1 MIVADDDFTEIRRP
15 ELNLEKTDQRSCL
28 IVLSG
33 QQIGRMYKLTKPKIV
48 IGRSDDADVQLEDE
62 GISRH
67 HVRLIAMPGGVVM
80 LNDLESKN
88 GTFVNGQQVRSRA
101 LEDGDR
107 IQLGAITILK
117 FSIHDSLEERFQ
129 EQLYA
134 SATRDP
140 LTGAYNN
147 RYFGEHLDKEVTHA
161 ERHGTPLSLVL
172 LDLDHFKHINDSH
185 GHLAGDH
192 VLREL
197 VACMSGAIRSD
208 DVLARLGGEEFGLI
222 MRGSTLE
229 GACSLAERLRHMIES
244 HAFEHA
250 GQRIEVTVS
259 AGVSSY
265 AKGHHGSRNA
275 FVADADRQLYE
286 AKRAGRNCIR
296 SSPLK

>member
-1 MIVADDDFTEIRRP
+1 MSDDDFTAIRRP
-15 ELNLEKTDQRSCL
+15 EVNLEKSDQRSCL

-33 QQIGRMYKLTKPKIV
+33 QQIGRMYKLGKAKIV
-48 IGRSDDADVQLEDE
+48 LGRSEDADVQLDDE

-67 HVRLIAMPGGVVM
+67 HARLVAMPGGVVM
-80 LNDLESKN
+80 LQDLESRN
-88 GTFVNGQQVRSRA
+88 GTFVNGQQCRTRA

-117 FSIHDSLEERFQ
+117 FSIQDSLEEKFQ

-147 RYFGEHLDKEVTHA
+147 RYFREHLGKEVIHA

-172 LDLDHFKHINDSH
+172 LDLDHFKQVNDTY
-185 GHLAGDH
+185 GHPAGDQ

-197 VACMSGAIRSD
+197 VGSLIGVVRSD

-222 MRGSTLE
+222 MRGAGMD
-229 GACSLAERLRHMIES
+229 GARPLAERLRQIVES
-244 HAFEHA
+244 HAFEHS
-250 GQRIEVTVS
+250 GKRIPVTIS
-259 AGVSSY
+259 
-265 AKGHHGSRNA
+265 
-275 FVADADRQLYE
+275 
-286 AKRAGRNCIR
+286 
-296 SSPLK
+296 